1 MSAAP
6 AILLPYCKADLG
18 AVLSAMQNGAGLQHS
33 SPCPKLTSAICIALS
48 FFIFLKFLCFSCPL
62 FALNFLYCIL
72 FLHFFLCFALF
83 SLLFCV
89 SFYSF
94 LS

>member
-33 SPCPKLTSAICIALS
+33 SPCPKLTSAICLPQSAAL
-48 FFIFLKFLCFSCPL
+48 LGLPQL
-62 FALNFLYCIL
+62 PDQR
-72 FLHFFLCFALF
+72 
-83 SLLFCV
+83 
-89 SFYSF
+89 
-94 LS
+94 